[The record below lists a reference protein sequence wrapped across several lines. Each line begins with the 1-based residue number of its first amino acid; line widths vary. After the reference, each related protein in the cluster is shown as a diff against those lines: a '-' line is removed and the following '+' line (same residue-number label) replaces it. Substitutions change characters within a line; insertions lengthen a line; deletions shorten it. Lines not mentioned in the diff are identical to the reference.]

1 MIIAGSSLRVS
12 ISIGEDIGSGG
23 TVTIG
28 YQNPTLGGVWP
39 GTVSDAEAGTAYY
52 DISPAELSVT
62 GLWTVW
68 ATYTLLDGRVLKTPA
83 RQFTVY
89 AEGTVQR

>member
-1 MIIAGSSLRVS
+1 VWLATIEDTS
-12 ISIGEDIGSGG
+12 I
-23 TVTIG
+23 
-28 YQNPTLGGVWP
+28 
-39 GTVSDAEAGTAYY
+39 GTAYY
-52 DISPAELSVT
+52 DISPSELSIA